1 MSNNTLKTRALLGG
15 LLYSLVVG
23 SPLYADDTEVFF
35 GSPPSA
41 STVHP
46 NVLFI
51 LDSSGSMSASVPGT
65 SLNRMENMKLALHG
79 LLNSVTNVNI
89 GLMRFNNPG
98 GPILFPVSYV
108 DEDMST
114 AAPETPAGSVTATIT
129 ESSNDAEEVGG
140 SMIMSLASKHLEMAY
155 GASTGGQTTAIS
167 KIDNRYGDLEESLF
181 GGVSK
186 WGYHWNMEN
195 DQINGLRFKNMTI
208 PPFATI
214 NSAKIKFTAVRTDSN
229 DIKLR
234 FFGDDQ
240 GNSPQLNE
248 GDPPSN
254 RVKTTAAVTWE
265 PAAWVINAEY
275 YSPDVSP
282 IVQEVISRS
291 DWDSGN
297 PITFIETYVSGSG
310 FDPKRRAHRYR
321 SSASK
326 AAELEV
332 TYTVAPP
339 EAQKV
344 GLRFENVAIPQGATI
359 LSAAIEFTAAQ
370 TASDAVTLT
379 VKGMDDDDAVIFG
392 SGAGDISMRAKTAN
406 SVDWVPGAW
415 IGDETYQTA
424 DLSVV
429 VQEITD
435 RTGWCGNNAMAF
447 EITSPDVNNRAAYS
461 YDGDPSKAPVLKIT
475 YDPDSV
481 PASGGC
487 INEWLY
493 YRVDDSNDD
502 AEEYNNGYMSLTSTV
517 FNITSSQTN
526 GVRFKDLRINQGA
539 LILDA
544 RLQLT
549 AKSSNTGDMT
559 ITLKGEDSGNSH
571 AFSSSAHNISSRPTA
586 GTVDWSPT
594 NWSTNS
600 TYESPNIKSLIQG
613 IVNHASWLP
622 GNDLALIVEASGSN
636 HRRAYTYNSSAGGA
650 ALLKMKVQFGGVF
663 DGVTYTVRD
672 KLRDLVDTF
681 TPGGYTPIVDTLYEA
696 AQYYRGSDV
705 LYGKTRGNQQKR
717 GRLSHL
723 SSYTGGTVDRD
734 VECTDANL
742 NATACYDENITGA
755 PVYKTPIVDQ
765 CQSSHIVLLTDGQAN
780 SNHSESLITA
790 LTGGSCASSDGGE
803 KCGRELVEWMATT
816 DQSAD
821 DGPLTLSGKQSVR
834 TYTIGFNLDE
844 GGQASAVDFLK
855 DLARVGDGE
864 YHSAST
870 AAELTTV
877 FQNIIREILSVDTT
891 FVSPGATVNQFN
903 RLAHRNEVYF
913 SLFKPSDSTRWQG
926 NMKRYGLYGSDTEV
940 TRIVDVNGS
949 DAVDSATG
957 QFKTTAQSWWSAE
970 ADGNS
975 IVEGGAASVLPT
987 SASRN
992 LITNAADLS
1001 ILTLHEATTDI
1012 TKAMLSIDGESDAYR
1027 ETLIKWARGIDVKDE
1042 DNDGDSTE
1050 DRMQMGDPLHSR
1062 PIIITYGGTDAEP
1075 DSTVFV
1081 STNDGFLHAI
1091 NTTTG
1096 VEEFAFI
1103 PQELLANLNGLYI
1116 NSAAVKHTY
1125 GLDGQITAWVND
1137 ANNDLVISKADGD
1150 SVYIYFGMRRGGR
1163 FYYALDVTDR
1173 AVPTMKWKIQGGVAP
1188 FEELAQTWSA
1198 PLHAKIDVG
1207 GTVTDVLIFA
1217 GGYDTGNDTN
1227 TVRTPD
1233 AEGRAIYIVNA
1244 DTGAL
1249 IWSGGSGVSFT
1260 KSFTD
1265 MVYSIPSD
1273 ISIIDIDLDG
1283 KADQL
1288 YVGDMGA
1295 QLWRFDI
1302 HHGQSGASLVSGAV
1316 IADLGGSTAEENRK
1330 FYYAPDVALHSKTG
1344 YQSLS
1349 LSIGSGWRAH
1359 PLDTVVEDRFYN
1371 IRLTD
1376 IYGPPLDE
1384 DGKPDYPLAY
1394 TETSLYDATA
1404 NLIGEGDATEKD
1416 AANASLEATN
1426 GWYIRL
1432 EDDGEKV
1439 LSNPI
1444 TFQGSIFFTTYAPL
1458 APASACS
1465 AALGGGY
1472 LYIVNAWDATPVM
1485 NLDGL
1490 GDLDSLTKDDRRR
1503 QLGRMGIPPSPQVMM
1518 PDEGGPVILVGPET
1532 YDPPEQEV
1540 SSRIYWREI
1549 MD

>member
-1 MSNNTLKTRALLGG
+1 MFNNTHKARALVGG

-41 STVHP
+41 ETVHP

-51 LDSSGSMSASVPGT
+51 LDSSGSMGTGVSGT

-108 DEDMST
+108 DEGMST
-114 AAPETPAGSVTATIT
+114 AAPEESGGSITATIT
-129 ESSNDAEEVGG
+129 ESNNDAEEVGAL
-140 SMIMSLASKHLEMAY
+140 MTMSLVSTHLEMAY
-155 GASTGGQTTAIS
+155 GASSGGQTTITS
-167 KIDNRYGDLEESLF
+167 KIDNRYDDLEEYLS
-181 GGVSK
+181 GGISK
-186 WGYHWNMEN
+186 WGNWWNMEN
-195 DQINGLRFKNMTI
+195 DQINGLRFKEMTI

-214 NSAKIKFTAVRTDSN
+214 NSAKIKFTAVKSDSK
-229 DIKLR
+229 DVKLR

-240 GNSPQLNE
+240 GDSPQLNE
-248 GDPPSN
+248 SNPPSN
-254 RVKTTAAVTWE
+254 RVQTTAAVTWE
-265 PAAWVINAEY
+265 PAAWIKNDEY
-275 YSPDVSP
+275 YTPDLSP
-282 IVQEVISRS
+282 IVQEVINRG
-291 DWDSGN
+291 DWASGN
-297 PITFIETYVSGSG
+297 HITFIETYVSGSG
-310 FDPKRRAHRYR
+310 SDPKRRAHRYN

-332 TYTVAPP
+332 TYTAAPP
-339 EAQKV
+339 ESQKV
-344 GLRFENVAIPQGATI
+344 GLRFASVAIPQGATI
-359 LSAAIEFTAAQ
+359 LSAAIEFTAVQ
-370 TASDAVTLT
+370 SASDTVSLT
-379 VKGMDDDDAVIFG
+379 IKGMDDDDAAIFG

-406 SVDWVPGAW
+406 SVTWTPGAW
-415 IGDETYQTA
+415 TSDETYQTD
-424 DLSVV
+424 DLSAV
-429 VQEITD
+429 VQEIVD

-447 EITSPDVNNRAAYS
+447 EISSAVTHNRVAYS
-461 YDGDPSKAPVLKIT
+461 YDGDPTKAPVLKIT

-487 INEWLY
+487 VNEWLY
-493 YRVDDSNDD
+493 YRVDDSNND
-502 AEEYNNGYMSLTSTV
+502 AEEYSSGGMSLTGTI
-517 FNITSSQTN
+517 FNIDPDQVN
-526 GVRFKDLRINQGA
+526 GVRFEDVRINQGA

-544 RLQLT
+544 RLQFT
-549 AKSSNTGDMT
+549 AKSSDTGSMT
-559 ITLKGEDSGNSH
+559 ITIKGEDSGNSD
-571 AFSSSAHNISSRPTA
+571 AFSSSSQNISSRPTT
-586 GTVDWSPT
+586 GSVDWSPT
-594 NWSTNS
+594 NWSANN

-613 IVNHASWLP
+613 IVNHGSWLP
-622 GNDLALIVEASGSN
+622 GNDLALIIEASGTRD
-636 HRRAYTYNSSAGGA
+636 RRAYTYDSSAGGA
-650 ALLKMKVQFGGVF
+650 VLLKIKVQFGGVF

-672 KLRDLVDTF
+672 KLRDLVDSF
-681 TPGGYTPIVDTLYEA
+681 TPGGMTPIVDTLYEA
-696 AQYYRGSDV
+696 AQYYRGGDV
-705 LYGKTRGNQQKR
+705 LYGKARGNQQKR
-717 GRLSHL
+717 GRVSHPA
-723 SSYTGGTVDRD
+723 SYTGGVVNRD
-734 VECTDANL
+734 AGCTDADL
-742 NATACYDENITGA
+742 NSSACYSENITGA
-755 PVYKTPIVDQ
+755 PVYKTPITDQ

-780 SNHSESLITA
+780 SNHSESLITG
-790 LTGGSCASSDGGE
+790 LTGGSCASADDGE

-821 DGPLTLSGKQSVR
+821 AGPLALSGKQSIR

-844 GGQASAVDFLK
+844 GGQATAVNFLK
-855 DLARVGDGE
+855 DLAQVGDGE
-864 YHSAST
+864 YHTAST

-891 FVSPGATVNQFN
+891 FVAPGATVNQFN

-926 NMKRYGLYGSDTEV
+926 NMKRYGLYGSKTEP
-940 TRIVDVNGS
+940 TRIVDVDGA
-949 DAVDSATG
+949 DAVDGSTG
-957 QFKTTAQSWWSAE
+957 QFKTTSKSWWSAE
-970 ADGNS
+970 IDGNS

-987 SASRN
+987 SASRT

-1001 ILTLHEATTDI
+1001 ILTLHESTADI
-1012 TKAMLSIDGESDAYR
+1012 TKEVLGIEGETDAYR

-1042 DNDGDSTE
+1042 DKDGNSTE

-1062 PIIITYGGTDAEP
+1062 PIIITYGGTDESP

-1081 STNDGFLHAI
+1081 GTNEGFLHAI

-1103 PQELLANLNGLYI
+1103 PQELLANLNGLYV

-1137 ANNDLVISKADGD
+1137 ANNDLAISKTDGD
-1150 SVYIYFGMRRGGR
+1150 SVYIYFGMRRGGN

-1173 AVPTMKWKIQGGVAP
+1173 AAPTLKWKIQGGVYP

-1198 PLHAKIDVG
+1198 PFHAKIDVG

-1217 GGYDTGNDTN
+1217 GGYDTNNDTN

-1233 AEGRAIYIVNA
+1233 AEGRAIFIVNA
-1244 DTGAL
+1244 TTGAL
-1249 IWSGGSGVSFT
+1249 IWSGGAGVSFT
-1260 KSFTD
+1260 KNFTD
-1265 MVYSIPSD
+1265 MIYSIPSD

-1302 HHGQSGASLVSGAV
+1302 HHGQSGESLVSGAV
-1316 IADLGGSTAEENRK
+1316 IADLGGSTAQENRK
-1330 FYYAPDVALHSKTG
+1330 FYYAPDVALHSKSG
-1344 YQSLS
+1344 YKSLS

-1376 IYGPPLDE
+1376 IYGPPLDD
-1384 DGKPDYPLAY
+1384 DGNPDYPVAY
-1394 TETSLYDATA
+1394 TESNLYDATA
-1404 NLIGEGDATEKD
+1404 NLIGEGNATEKD
-1416 AANASLEATN
+1416 AANASLGATK
-1426 GWYIRL
+1426 GWYIKL
-1432 EDDGEKV
+1432 EDSGEKV
-1439 LSNPI
+1439 LSNSI

-1458 APASACS
+1458 APTSACS

-1472 LYIVNAWDATPVM
+1472 LYIVNAWDATPVL

-1490 GDLDSLTKDDRRR
+1490 GDADNLTKDDRRR
-1503 QLGRMGIPPSPQVMM
+1503 QLGRMGIPPSPQIMM
-1518 PDEGGPVILVGPET
+1518 PDGGDPVVLVGPET
-1532 YDPPEQEV
+1532 YSPPEQEV
-1540 SSRIYWREI
+1540 SSRIYWREVV
-1549 MD
+1549 D